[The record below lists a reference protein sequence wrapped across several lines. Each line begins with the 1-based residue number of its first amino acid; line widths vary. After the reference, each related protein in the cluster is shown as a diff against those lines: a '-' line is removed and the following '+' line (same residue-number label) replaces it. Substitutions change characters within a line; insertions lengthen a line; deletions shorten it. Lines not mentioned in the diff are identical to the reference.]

1 MAILDCKSDITSA
14 SCCIVLNSEQKQ
26 EQQHS
31 TVLGGAFFISKWNSS
46 PRRICTDGGY
56 HFIHSRKDL
65 LPPTLIIG
73 DLDSLSSAAF
83 NAATAADVDKEIQ
96 IIQNPC
102 QNTTDFEK
110 SIKYVLENFNDG
122 AGCGGDNNC
131 SDGSDG
137 KVGPIL
143 VFGGLGGRF
152 DHVCACIDV
161 LVRYSS
167 IKIWLIDQSSIA
179 VICPVGD
186 SRIICHNDFDN
197 DFDNGINTINANAI
211 VPTSP
216 CGLIPITGASQVK
229 TKGLKWDIDG
239 RLEFGSLIST
249 SNVALE
255 QSVIIKT
262 DKPLLWTFR
271 NNLL

>member
-1 MAILDCKSDITSA
+1 MAILDCKSDFISS

-26 EQQHS
+26 EQHC

-46 PRRICTDGGY
+46 PRRICSDGGY
-56 HFIHSRKDL
+56 DFIHSRKDL

-83 NAATAADVDKEIQ
+83 SASAAADDDKKIQ

-110 SIKYVLENFNDG
+110 SIKYVLENFNG
-122 AGCGGDNNC
+122 GGGGDNNC
-131 SDGSDG
+131 SGNNGSD
-137 KVGPIL
+137 VGPIL

-167 IKIWLIDQSSIA
+167 MRIWLIDQSSIA

-186 SRIICHNDFDN
+186 SRIIC
-197 DFDNGINTINANAI
+197 DNGNGNDTDNAI
-211 VPTSP
+211 LPTSP
-216 CGLIPITGASQVK
+216 CGLIPVVGGSQVK
-229 TKGLKWDIDG
+229 TKGLKWDMDG

-255 QSVIIKT
+255 QTVIIKT